1 MSEPQTFVADGH
13 KLTGGVSRSAHPR
26 AVVILCHGIP
36 SGGPDD
42 PDDAGY
48 PGLADEMAAEGFD
61 VWWFNFRGARDSEG
75 TFTLGGWVEDLH
87 VVVSIA
93 GREELKTIVVGSSA
107 GGAVA
112 LTAAAESRSIHGV
125 ATLASPAVWT
135 RKPDAF
141 NETLLEHSRRV
152 GLLDD
157 RDLDE
162 DAWWAEFETNPPDL
176 AVQLMGGRPLL
187 VVQGTED
194 EVVPPLHAERLYS
207 KAPLPKE
214 LVMIRGAGHQLRRHP
229 QAVRAVLDWLGSVV

>member
-1 MSEPQTFVADGH
+1 MSEPRIFVADGFR
-13 KLTGGVSRSAHPR
+13 LTGGVSRSPDPR

-42 PDDAGY
+42 PDDLGY

-61 VWWFNFRGARDSEG
+61 VWWFNFRGARDSDG
-75 TFTLGGWVEDLH
+75 VFTLGGWIEDLH
-87 VVVSIA
+87 QVVKVA
-93 GREELKTIVVGSSA
+93 RVDDLRTFVVGSSA

-112 LTAAAESRSIHGV
+112 LTAAAESRYIDGV
-125 ATLASPAVWT
+125 ATLAAPAVW
-135 RKPDAF
+135 RREPDAF
-141 NETLLEHSRRV
+141 NETLLQHSRRI
-152 GLLDD
+152 GLVPPVEI
-157 RDLDE
+157 DE
-162 DAWWAEFETNPPDL
+162 ESWWAEFETNPPDM

-207 KAPLPKE
+207 KAPMPKE

-229 QAVRAVLDWLGSVV
+229 QAVRAVLDWLASVV